1 MMRYFSGRELWT
13 ALSVYLAAALMLLGL
28 SQPLAARTLAE
39 KAMPAKATAVSC
51 SDSPYVN
58 YSLPAGTSD
67 LYPVI
72 KTASMSDYDY
82 SMAVASNIQFY
93 LQNSIVRDQLN
104 ACYLS
109 VTPANGG
116 GYSVKFRSP
125 DPKAALMARPRLPG
139 SPTADWD
146 CRAC

>member
-1 MMRYFSGRELWT
+1 MMRYFSGNGERI
-13 ALSVYLAAALMLLGL
+13 ALSAYLAAALMLLGL
-28 SQPLAARTLAE
+28 SQPLSARTLAE
-39 KAMPAKATAVSC
+39 KATPAQVAAVSC

-58 YSLPAGTSD
+58 YSLPAGTKD

-93 LQNSIVRDQLN
+93 LQNSITRDQLN

-109 VTPANGG
+109 VTPADGG
-116 GYSVKFRSP
+116 G
-125 DPKAALMARPRLPG
+125 
-139 SPTADWD
+139 
-146 CRAC
+146 